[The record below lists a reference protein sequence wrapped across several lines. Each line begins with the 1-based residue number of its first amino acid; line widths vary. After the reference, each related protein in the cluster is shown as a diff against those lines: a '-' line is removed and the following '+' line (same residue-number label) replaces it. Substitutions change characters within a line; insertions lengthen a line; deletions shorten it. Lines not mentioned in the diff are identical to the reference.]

1 MSGIVVVSHSR
12 QLAEEAV
19 ALVAGLM
26 PSLDVNVQ
34 VAAGTPDGGL
44 GTDPTAVMAGIEAAD
59 DSEGVLLLA
68 DVGSGI
74 MSAQMAVEL
83 IDSELAE
90 RTVVSPAP
98 LVEGLLAAY
107 AAAGTGCPF
116 DQVCERAANAAADK
130 RCQVEG

>member
-12 QLAEEAV
+12 QLAEAAL
-19 ALVAGLM
+19 ALVTGLM
-26 PSLDVNVQ
+26 PNLEVEVQ

-59 DSEGVLLLA
+59 DSEGVLVLA

-83 IDSELAE
+83 IDPELAE

-107 AAAGTGCPF
+107 AAAGTGRPF

>member
-12 QLAEEAV
+12 QLAEAAV

-74 MSAQMAVEL
+74 MSAQMPG
-83 IDSELAE
+83 
-90 RTVVSPAP
+90 SP
-98 LVEGLLAAY
+98 GRG
-107 AAAGTGCPF
+107 AAGRLRGRWHRVPL
-116 DQVCERAANAAADK
+116 RP
-130 RCQVEG
+130 GL

>member
-12 QLAEEAV
+12 QLAEAAV

-59 DSEGVLLLA
+59 D
-68 DVGSGI
+68 
-74 MSAQMAVEL
+74 
-83 IDSELAE
+83 ELAE
-90 RTVVSPAP
+90 RTVVSPAS